1 MPTSRD
7 LWADTVTTAAIAQIY
22 TPPDAT
28 ATLLC
33 RASVFDNA
41 VLHAQLLCALKV
53 SFQARACSQKDIRIH
68 HEPNEALLKDLVP
81 AAKQARQQ

>member
-1 MPTSRD
+1 
-7 LWADTVTTAAIAQIY
+7 
-22 TPPDAT
+22 
-28 ATLLC
+28 
-33 RASVFDNA
+33 
-41 VLHAQLLCALKV
+41 LKV